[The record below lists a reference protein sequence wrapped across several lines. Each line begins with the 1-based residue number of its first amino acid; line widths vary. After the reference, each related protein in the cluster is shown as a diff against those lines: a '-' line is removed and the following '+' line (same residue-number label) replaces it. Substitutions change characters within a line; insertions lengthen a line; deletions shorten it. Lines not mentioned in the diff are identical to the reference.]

1 MSLQIQKPNLIIEKD
16 LLVMRKLERRKTA
29 SYMYGYLSIKLP
41 KELIGKRVR
50 VIIIAPWSD
59 SQ

>member
-1 MSLQIQKPNLIIEKD
+1 
-16 LLVMRKLERRKTA
+16 MRKLERRKTA